1 MNEKIYSTIKQ
12 RILNLYF
19 EPGQNLNPKELAK
32 ELGVSQTP
40 IREVLLRLEWEKL
53 VTIIPRMGVQVT
65 MIDFK
70 ELKEIYRSRILIEGE
85 LGRLAAKNIT
95 NEHLYEM
102 KNLLISCK
110 KIKNEHVR
118 EELVVLDNKFRK
130 ILFQASDCRTLQEIS
145 ELLYNQTLRV
155 WHLTF
160 DDTDVLS
167 EVNMEAKEI
176 EDTIEALSQKD
187 QTIAGKLR
195 RKIILGWI
203 DRLHRYYTR
212 Y

>member
-1 MNEKIYSTIKQ
+1 MNKKVYSTIKQ
-12 RILNLYF
+12 RILNLSF

-65 MIDFK
+65 KIDFK
-70 ELKEIYRSRILIEGE
+70 ELKEVYRSRILIEGE
-85 LGRLAAKNIT
+85 LGRLATRNIT
-95 NEHLYEM
+95 NEHLLEM
-102 KNLLISCK
+102 KKLLISCK
-110 KIKNEHVR
+110 KIKDKHAR
-118 EELVVLDNKFRK
+118 EELVVLDKKFRK

-176 EDTIEALSQKD
+176 DDTIEALSKKD
-187 QTIAGKLR
+187 QTITGELR

>member
-12 RILNLYF
+12 RILNLHF
-19 EPGQNLNPKELAK
+19 APGQNLNPKALAN

-53 VTIIPRMGVQVT
+53 VTIIPRMGIQVT
-65 MIDFK
+65 KIDFK
-70 ELKEIYRSRILIEGE
+70 ELKEVYRSRILIEGE
-85 LGRLAAKNIT
+85 LGRLAAQNI
-95 NEHLYEM
+95 NPVHLSEM
-102 KNLLISCK
+102 ESLLNTCK
-110 KIKNEHVR
+110 KIKIENAR
-118 EELVVLDNKFRK
+118 QELVATDKAFRHV
-130 ILFQASDCRTLQEIS
+130 LFQAADCRTLQEIS

-160 DDTDVLS
+160 DETDVSS

-176 EDTIEALSQKD
+176 EDTIEALSKND
-187 QTIAGKLR
+187 PQTAGKLR
-195 RKIILGWI
+195 KKIIIAWI